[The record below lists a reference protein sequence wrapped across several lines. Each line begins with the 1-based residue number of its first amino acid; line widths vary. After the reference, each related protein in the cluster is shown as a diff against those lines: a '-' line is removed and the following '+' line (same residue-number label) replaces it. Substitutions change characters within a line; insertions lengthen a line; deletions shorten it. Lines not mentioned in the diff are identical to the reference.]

1 MAFVKMLWQTDTN
14 LLRVA
19 VKAKIRTP
27 GAATLGV
34 KVKTKIRNAPSNSL
48 GVTVTTNIRNSP

>member
-1 MAFVKMLWQTDTN
+1 MAFVKMLWQTDNN

-34 KVKTKIRNAPSNSL
+34 KVKTKIRNADTITLNT
-48 GVTVTTNIRNSP
+48 TVTTSIRNAP

>member
-14 LLRVA
+14 LLRVL

-48 GVTVTTNIRNSP
+48 GVTVTTNIRNA